1 MAAGPLAVKR
11 SPVRLTADASLTI
24 TRLFWPGTDRA
35 RNVIERVDT
44 LDDEQVRRL
53 LDATREDFAH
63 LHDGIE
69 NIFLAHYEQVA
80 KRVEMPADATRERK
94 LYIGACF
101 TLEYAFASAAMFN
114 PSMTPAI
121 DQSGLEPGSLRFVM
135 SLRAVG
141 EGHLSSIVFRRGIVK
156 AGGDIVMEPPGP
168 YHEPLRRAEYERFS
182 KAKFRVKLAELGVRD
197 AIMEVV
203 LRRLGERFTADELRE
218 AINGPQ
224 ALIDGLLRPD
234 SESAGFEWLAGC
246 DYDIEASP
254 EGSITEVVL
263 FPICEAESQGME
275 DMRIV
280 RFTDDD
286 GSVRYYGTYT
296 AYNGRQTLPQI
307 VEMPELN
314 VARVRTL
321 HGRCAR
327 NKGLAL
333 FPRKVG
339 GHYMMSGRIDGENLF
354 ILQSDNIHVWD
365 EAVKVQE
372 PQFPWEVIQ
381 VGNCGSPIETEAGWL
396 LLTHGVGPMR
406 RYCIGATLLDRDDPT
421 RLLGRLAEPLLMP
434 TAEERKGYVPNVV
447 YSCGGLVHNGLLVI
461 PYGISDAATG
471 FATVSL
477 DDLLARL
484 V

>member
-1 MAAGPLAVKR
+1 MTTGPLVVKR
-11 SPVRLTADASLTI
+11 SSVRLKADASLTI
-24 TRLFWPGTDRA
+24 TRFFWLGADRA
-35 RNVIERVDT
+35 QNVIARINA

-53 LDATREDFAH
+53 LDATRASFAH
-63 LHDGIE
+63 LPAGLD

-80 KRVEMPADATRERK
+80 KRVAMPPEASEERK

-101 TLEYAFASAAMFN
+101 TMEYAFASAALFN

-141 EGHLSSIVFRRGIVK
+141 EGHLSSIVFRRGIIH
-156 AGGDIVMEPPGP
+156 AGGEIVLEPAGP
-168 YHEPLRRAEYERFS
+168 YHEPMRRAEYERFS
-182 KAKFRVKLAELGVRD
+182 KAKFRVKLAELGVRET
-197 AIMEVV
+197 IMEVV
-203 LRRLGERFTADELRE
+203 LRRLGERFTAEELRE

-224 ALIDGLLRPD
+224 AVVEGLLRPD

-246 DYDIEASP
+246 DYDIETSP
-254 EGSITEVVL
+254 DGRITDAVL

-296 AYNGRQTLPQI
+296 AYNGRQILPQL
-307 VEMPELN
+307 VEMREPSA
-314 VARVRTL
+314 ARVRTL

-339 GHYMMSGRIDGENLF
+339 GCFMMSGRIDGENLF
-354 ILQSDNIHVWD
+354 ILRSDNVLIWD

-372 PQFPWEVIQ
+372 PRFPWEVIQ
-381 VGNCGSPIETEAGWL
+381 IGNCGSPIETAAGWL

-406 RYCIGATLLDRDDPT
+406 HYCIGATLLDRDDPT
-421 RLLGRLAEPLLMP
+421 KVLGRLEEPLLM
-434 TAEERKGYVPNVV
+434 ANLEERKGYVPNVV

-461 PYGISDAATG
+461 PYGISDAAAG
-471 FATVSL
+471 FATVPL
-477 DDLLARL
+477 DDVLARL

>member
-1 MAAGPLAVKR
+1 MAAGPLVVKR

-35 RNVIERVDT
+35 RNVIARIQA
-44 LDDEQVRRL
+44 LDDEHVRRL
-53 LDATREDFAH
+53 LDATRAEFAH
-63 LHDGIE
+63 LPDGIE
-69 NIFLAHYEQVA
+69 NVFLAHYEQAA
-80 KRVEMPADATRERK
+80 KRVEMPTDATHERK

-141 EGHLSSIVFRRGIVK
+141 EGHLSSIVFRCGVVD
-156 AGGDIVMEPPGP
+156 ASGGIVMESAGP

-203 LRRLGERFTADELRE
+203 LRRLGERFTAEELRE

-224 ALIDGLLRPD
+224 AVVEGLLRPD

-254 EGSITEVVL
+254 DGRITDAVL

-296 AYNGRQTLPQI
+296 AYNGRNILPQI
-307 VEMPELN
+307 VEMREPN
-314 VARVRTL
+314 IARVRTL

-333 FPRKVG
+333 FPRKVR

-354 ILQSDNIHVWD
+354 ILRTDNVLIWD
-365 EAVKVQE
+365 EAIKVQE

-381 VGNCGSPIETEAGWL
+381 IGNCGSPIETAAGWL

-406 RYCIGATLLDRDDPT
+406 RYCIGATLLDRDDPAK
-421 RLLGRLAEPLLMP
+421 LLGRLAEPLLMP

>member
-1 MAAGPLAVKR
+1 MTTRPLAVKR
-11 SPVRLTADASLTI
+11 SAVRLAADASLTI
-24 TRLFWPGTDRA
+24 TRLFWTGLDRA
-35 RNVIERVDT
+35 RKVIERVGA
-44 LDDEQVRRL
+44 LDDEQISRL
-53 LDATREDFAH
+53 LESTKETFPH
-63 LHDGIE
+63 LGDGLE
-69 NIFLAHYEQVA
+69 NVFLAHYEQVA
-80 KRVEMPADATRERK
+80 KRVDMPLGMSEERR

-101 TLEYAFASAAMFN
+101 TMEYAFASAAMFN
-114 PSMTPAI
+114 PSMAAAI
-121 DQSGLEPGSLRFVM
+121 DQSGIEPGALRFVV
-135 SLRAVG
+135 SLRVIG
-141 EGHLSSIVFRRGIVK
+141 EGHLSSIVFRHGVINA
-156 AGGDIVMEPPGP
+156 AGEITLEPAGP

-182 KAKFRVKLAELGVRD
+182 KAKFRVKLAELGVRS
-197 AIMEVV
+197 AIMETV

-246 DYDIEASP
+246 DYDIETGP
-254 EGSITEVVL
+254 GSSVSDAVL

-280 RFTDDD
+280 RFSDDD
-286 GSVRYYGTYT
+286 GSVCYYGTYT

-307 VEMPELN
+307 VEMSEPN
-314 VARVRTL
+314 FARVRTL

-339 GHYMMSGRIDGENLF
+339 GYYMMSGRIDGENLY
-354 ILQSDNIHVWD
+354 ILKSDNVRVWD
-365 EAVKVQE
+365 EAVMVQE

-381 VGNCGSPIETEAGWL
+381 VGNCGSPVETEAGWL

-406 RYCIGATLLDRDDPT
+406 RYCIGAMLLDLEDPT
-421 RLLGRLAEPLLMP
+421 KVLGRLDQPLLMP

-447 YSCGGLVHNGLLVI
+447 YSCGGIIHSGLLVI

-471 FATVSL
+471 FATVPVEDVL
-477 DDLLARL
+477 DHL

>member
-1 MAAGPLAVKR
+1 MVQR

-35 RNVIERVDT
+35 RNVVERVSA

-53 LDATREDFAH
+53 LDAARTEFAH
-63 LHDGIE
+63 LPEGIA
-69 NIFLAHYEQVA
+69 NIFLAHYEQAA
-80 KRVEMPADATRERK
+80 KRVEMPTDATHDRK

-101 TLEYAFASAAMFN
+101 TMEYAFASAAMFN

-121 DQSGLEPGSLRFVM
+121 DQNGLEPGSLRFAM

-141 EGHLSSIVFRRGIVK
+141 EGHLSSIVFRRGVVD
-156 AGGDIVMEPPGP
+156 ASGEIVMEPPGP

-197 AIMEVV
+197 TIMELV
-203 LRRLGERFTADELRE
+203 LRRLGERFTAEELRE

-224 ALIDGLLRPD
+224 AVVEGLLRPD

-246 DYDIEASP
+246 DYDIETSP
-254 EGSITEVVL
+254 DGQITEAVL

-296 AYNGRQTLPQI
+296 AYNGRNILPQI
-307 VEMPELN
+307 VEMREPN
-314 VARVRTL
+314 IARVRTL

-333 FPRKVG
+333 FPRKVR

-354 ILQSDNIHVWD
+354 ILRSDNVLIWD

-381 VGNCGSPIETEAGWL
+381 IGNCGSPIETAAGWL

-421 RLLGRLAEPLLMP
+421 KLLGRLAEPLLMP

-461 PYGISDAATG
+461 PYGISDAAAG
-471 FATVSL
+471 FATVPL
-477 DDLLARL
+477 DDLLGRL
-484 V
+484 T

>member
-1 MAAGPLAVKR
+1 MTTRPLAVKR

-24 TRLFWPGTDRA
+24 TRLFWTGVDRA
-35 RNVIERVDT
+35 RNVIERVAA
-44 LDDEQVRRL
+44 LDDEHVSAL
-53 LDATREDFAH
+53 LQSTQATFPH
-63 LHDGIE
+63 LADGLE

-80 KRVEMPADATRERK
+80 KRVEMPPEMAHERK
-94 LYIGACF
+94 LYLGACF
-101 TLEYAFASAAMFN
+101 TMEYAFASAAMFN
-114 PSMTPAI
+114 PSMTCAI
-121 DQSGLEPGSLRFVM
+121 DQSGLEPGALRFVM
-135 SLRAVG
+135 SLRVIG
-141 EGHLSSIVFRRGIVK
+141 EGHLSSIVFRRGVVS
-156 AGGDIVMEPPGP
+156 AAGDIAMEPAGP

-197 AIMEVV
+197 GIMEVV

-224 ALIDGLLRPD
+224 SLIDGLLRPD

-246 DYDIEASP
+246 DYDIEMSP
-254 EGSITEVVL
+254 EGSITEAVL

-286 GSVRYYGTYT
+286 RSVRYYGTYT

-314 VARVRTL
+314 FARVRTL

-339 GHYMMSGRIDGENLF
+339 GYYMMSGRIDGENLY
-354 ILQSDNIHVWD
+354 ILKSDNIRVWD
-365 EAVKVQE
+365 EAVMVQG

-381 VGNCGSPIETEAGWL
+381 VGNCGSPIETDAGWL

-406 RYCIGATLLDRDDPT
+406 RYCIGAMLLDRDDPT
-421 RLLGRLAEPLLMP
+421 KVLGRLEEPLLMP
-434 TAEERKGYVPNVV
+434 EAEERRGYVPNVV
-447 YSCGGLVHNGLLVI
+447 YSCGGIVHNRLLVI
-461 PYGISDAATG
+461 PYGISDAASS

-477 DDLLARL
+477 DDLLGRL

>member
-1 MAAGPLAVKR
+1 MTTQPLAVKR

-24 TRLFWPGTDRA
+24 TRLFWPGPDRA
-35 RNVIERVDT
+35 ANVIDRVSA
-44 LDDEQVRRL
+44 LDDGQVRRL
-53 LDATREDFAH
+53 LDATRGEFAH
-63 LHDGIE
+63 LHNGIE
-69 NIFLAHYEQVA
+69 NIFLAHYEQAA
-80 KRVEMPADATRERK
+80 KRVEMPISATHERK

-141 EGHLSSIVFRRGIVK
+141 EGHLSSIVFRRGVVK
-156 AGGDIVMEPPGP
+156 ANGEIVMEPPGP

-203 LRRLGERFTADELRE
+203 LRRLGERFTAEDLRE

-224 ALIDGLLRPD
+224 ALIDGLLRSD

-280 RFTDDD
+280 RFSDDD

-354 ILQSDNIHVWD
+354 ILTSDSVHVWD

-381 VGNCGSPIETEAGWL
+381 VGNCGSPIETDAGWL

-421 RLLGRLAEPLLMP
+421 KLLGRLAEPLLMP

>member
-1 MAAGPLAVKR
+1 MAAGPLVVKR

-35 RNVIERVDT
+35 RNVIARIQA
-44 LDDEQVRRL
+44 LDDEHVRRL
-53 LDATREDFAH
+53 LDATRTEFAH
-63 LHDGIE
+63 LPDGIE
-69 NIFLAHYEQVA
+69 NVFLAHYEQAA
-80 KRVEMPADATRERK
+80 KRVEMPTDATHERK

-101 TLEYAFASAAMFN
+101 TMEYAFASAAMFN

-121 DQSGLEPGSLRFVM
+121 DQSGLEPGSLRFAM

-141 EGHLSSIVFRRGIVK
+141 EGHLSSIVFRRGVVD
-156 AGGDIVMEPPGP
+156 ASGGIVMEPAGP

-197 AIMEVV
+197 TIMEVV
-203 LRRLGERFTADELRE
+203 LRRLGERFTAEELRE

-224 ALIDGLLRPD
+224 AVVEGLLRPD

-246 DYDIEASP
+246 DYDIETSP
-254 EGSITEVVL
+254 EGSITEAVL

-296 AYNGRQTLPQI
+296 AYNGRNILPQI
-307 VEMPELN
+307 VEMREPN

-333 FPRKVG
+333 FPRKVR

-354 ILQSDNIHVWD
+354 ILRTDNVLIWD
-365 EAVKVQE
+365 EAIKVQE

-381 VGNCGSPIETEAGWL
+381 IGNCGSPIETAAGWL

-406 RYCIGATLLDRDDPT
+406 HYCIGATLLDREDPT
-421 RLLGRLAEPLLMP
+421 KVLGRLAEPLLMA
-434 TAEERKGYVPNVV
+434 TLEERRGYVPNVV

-461 PYGISDAATG
+461 PYGISDAAAG
-471 FATVSL
+471 FATVPL

-484 V
+484 T

>member
-1 MAAGPLAVKR
+1 MVKR

-35 RNVIERVDT
+35 RNVVERVRA

-53 LDATREDFAH
+53 LDTMREEFAH
-63 LHDGIE
+63 LHNGIE
-69 NIFLAHYEQVA
+69 NIFLAHYEQAA
-80 KRVEMPADATRERK
+80 KRVEMPTGAADERK

-101 TLEYAFASAAMFN
+101 TLEYAFASAAIFN

-121 DQSGLEPGSLRFVM
+121 DQNGLEPGSLRFAM

-141 EGHLSSIVFRRGIVK
+141 EGHLSSIVFRRGVVK
-156 AGGDIVMEPPGP
+156 AGGKIVMEPAGP

-203 LRRLGERFTADELRE
+203 LRRLGERFTAEELRE

-224 ALIDGLLRPD
+224 AVVEGLLRPD

-254 EGSITEVVL
+254 DGRITDAVL

-296 AYNGRQTLPQI
+296 AYNGRNILPQI
-307 VEMPELN
+307 VEMREPN

-333 FPRKVG
+333 FPRKIG

-354 ILQSDNIHVWD
+354 ILRSDSVHVWD

-484 V
+484 A

>member
-1 MAAGPLAVKR
+1 MTTQPLAVKR
-11 SPVRLTADASLTI
+11 SPVRLTADAGMTI
-24 TRLFWPGTDRA
+24 TRLFWTGADRA
-35 RNVIERVDT
+35 RNVIERVNA
-44 LDDEQVRRL
+44 LDDDHVARL
-53 LDATREDFAH
+53 LDATRATFTH
-63 LHDGIE
+63 LPDGLE
-69 NIFLAHYEQVA
+69 NIFLAHYEQIA
-80 KRVEMPADATRERK
+80 QRVEMPADASDERK

-101 TLEYAFASAAMFN
+101 TMEYAFASAAMFN

-135 SLRAVG
+135 SLRVVG
-141 EGHLSSIVFRRGIVK
+141 EGHLSSIVFRRGIIDK
-156 AGGDIVMEPPGP
+156 AGEIAMETPGP
-168 YHEPLRRAEYERFS
+168 YHEPVRRAEYERFS

-197 AIMEVV
+197 AIMETV
-203 LRRLGERFTADELRE
+203 LRRLGERFTAADLRE

-224 ALIDGLLRPD
+224 ALVDGLLRPD

-246 DYDIEASP
+246 DYDIEMNP
-254 EGSITEVVL
+254 EGSITEAVL
-263 FPICEAESQGME
+263 FPVCEAESQGME

-307 VEMPELN
+307 VEMSELN
-314 VARVRTL
+314 MARVRTL

-339 GHYMMSGRIDGENLF
+339 GCYMMSGRIDGENLF
-354 ILQSDNIHVWD
+354 ILKSDNVRVWD

-372 PQFPWEVIQ
+372 PRFPWEVIQ

-421 RLLGRLAEPLLMP
+421 KVLGRLEEPLLMP

-447 YSCGGLVHNGLLVI
+447 YSCGGLLHNGLLVI
-461 PYGISDAATG
+461 PYGISDAASG
-471 FATVSL
+471 FATVPI
-477 DDLLARL
+477 DDLLGRL
-484 V
+484 A

>member
-1 MAAGPLAVKR
+1 MAAGPLVVQR

-35 RNVIERVDT
+35 RNVVERVSA
-44 LDDEQVRRL
+44 LDDEQIRRL

-63 LHDGIE
+63 LHNGIE
-69 NIFLAHYEQVA
+69 NIFLAHYEQAA
-80 KRVEMPADATRERK
+80 KRVEMPAGAADERK

-121 DQSGLEPGSLRFVM
+121 DQNGLEPGSLRFAM

-141 EGHLSSIVFRRGIVK
+141 EGHLSSIVFRRGVVD
-156 AGGDIVMEPPGP
+156 ASGEIVMEPPGP

-203 LRRLGERFTADELRE
+203 LRRLGERFTAEDLRE

-224 ALIDGLLRPD
+224 AVVEGLLRPD

-246 DYDIEASP
+246 DYDIETSP
-254 EGSITEVVL
+254 DGQITEAVL

-296 AYNGRQTLPQI
+296 AYNGRNILPQI
-307 VEMPELN
+307 VEMREPN

-333 FPRKVG
+333 FPRKIG

-354 ILQSDNIHVWD
+354 ILRSGNVLIWD

-421 RLLGRLAEPLLMP
+421 KLLGRLAEPLLMP

-447 YSCGGLVHNGLLVI
+447 YSCGGLVHNERLVI
-461 PYGISDAATG
+461 PYGISDAAAG

-477 DDLLARL
+477 DELLARL